1 MYKRQY
7 ITSLSDPDFQR
18 ILLVLRRAF
27 GTYSAAEKQAVAQ
40 NLGSLWQLD
49 EDSVAEVLNDEL
61 KQEEQ
66 DLLNELEDF
75 DFGEF

>member
-1 MYKRQY
+1 MCIRD
-7 ITSLSDPDFQR
+7 SFQR

-66 DLLNELEDF
+66 DLLSELEDF